1 MKTGKW
7 SYLLL
12 LAAISVVAGC
22 GSSDDNRQQA
32 ESSGKTEQPN
42 KPAEP
47 VELKVFASAS
57 ITDEEFER
65 VFTKPLA
72 DKYPNYKVKKIDK
85 TQTSTIESLI
95 TTGDIPDLI
104 WEGLTSLNTFKL
116 LDLPADLTP
125 LAKKHG
131 FDFNAFIPGTT
142 QAIQAYSD
150 KGELLFFPFSQNVFA
165 MHYNKTL
172 FNKVGLPYLKDNMTW
187 DEVIAV
193 SKRMNIVQDGVQY
206 QGLDQAG
213 NNRLTSQLSLGYVD
227 KATDRSLFATDPG
240 WAALFRHI
248 KSMYE
253 RSDGKTPKMFAS
265 KTHFLNDQTLGI
277 FPDIYVGTNIP
288 DLQKAVSQGLD
299 WDMTTYPSFADK
311 PGVAVGG
318 FMTGFVLTK
327 GGKQPDAAFRALQVW
342 ASENVATITT
352 KGGRATML
360 NRPDIHKL
368 MFDHEL
374 IKGKHTDNIL
384 TVKLPAPAP
393 ISIYDS
399 KVAPIYSKYVKQF
412 VDNTVDLN
420 TALRMAGEEADKIIM
435 QEKNR

>member
-1 MKTGKW
+1 MKKKQLT
-7 SYLLL
+7 SIVL
-12 LAAISVVAGC
+12 LAALSAAVAGC
-22 GSSDDNRQQA
+22 GAKEDKQQQA
-32 ESSGKTEQPN
+32 ESQSKANQ
-42 KPAEP
+42 P
-47 VELKVFASAS
+47 VELKVFASGS
-57 ITDEEFER
+57 ISDEEFER
-65 VFTKPLA
+65 VFVKPLVE
-72 DKYPNYKVKKIDK
+72 KYPNYTVKKINK
-85 TQTSTIESLI
+85 TQTTTIESLI
-95 TTGDIPDLI
+95 TAGEIPDLI
-104 WEGLTSLNTFKL
+104 WEGLTSLNMFKS
-116 LDLPADLTP
+116 LDLPADLTA
-125 LAKKHG
+125 LAKKHN
-131 FDFNAFIPGTT
+131 FDFNAFIPGTV

-165 MHYNKTL
+165 THYNKSL
-172 FNKVGLPYLKDNMTW
+172 FDKVGLPYLKDNMTW

-193 SKRMNIVQDGVQY
+193 SKRLNIIQDGVQY

-213 NNRLTSQLSLGYVD
+213 NNRLTSQMSLGYVD

-248 KSMYE
+248 NSMYE
-253 RSDGKTPKMFAS
+253 RADGGKPKMFAS

-288 DLQKAVSQGLD
+288 DLQKAVSAGLD
-299 WDMTTYPSFADK
+299 WDMVTYPSFTDK

-327 GGKQPDAAFRALQVW
+327 GGKQQDAAFRALQVW

-374 IKGKHTDNIL
+374 IKGKNTNNIL

-393 ISIYDS
+393 ITIYDS
-399 KVAPIYSKYVKQF
+399 KVSPIYSKYVMQY
-412 VDNTVDLN
+412 VNGTADLN
-420 TALRMAGEEADKIIM
+420 TALRMASEEADKLIA
-435 QEKNR
+435 QEKSK